1 MATRPATSARRALG
15 LLVAVAALGLSL
27 LVTAGAPAA
36 AGPAAPA
43 APAAAAV
50 PAQPAPGTCVTATNA
65 EHAAAGRVTVFL
77 IFAFTDHFVGFTW
90 STTTMRLND
99 RGTWD
104 HIFTPC

>member
-1 MATRPATSARRALG
+1 MIARSATSARRSLALF
-15 LLVAVAALGLSL
+15 VAVAALGLSL
-27 LVTAGAPAA
+27 LVTVGTPAEAGTAA
-36 AGPAAPA
+36 
-43 APAAAAV
+43 

-65 EHAAAGRVTVFL
+65 EHAAAGRVTVVL

-90 STTTMRLND
+90 TTTTMRLND

>member
-1 MATRPATSARRALG
+1 MDTRPATSVRRTLG
-15 LLVAVAALGLSL
+15 LLVAVAALGVAL
-27 LVTAGAPAA
+27 LASAPAA
-36 AGPAAPA
+36 GAAPTA
-43 APAAAAV
+43 EASVTV

-77 IFAFTDHFVGFTW
+77 IFAYTDHFVGFTW